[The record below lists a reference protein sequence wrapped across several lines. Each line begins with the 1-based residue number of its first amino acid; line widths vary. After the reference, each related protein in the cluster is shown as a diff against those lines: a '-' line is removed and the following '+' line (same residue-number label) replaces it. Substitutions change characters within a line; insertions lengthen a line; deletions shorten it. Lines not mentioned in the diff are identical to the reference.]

1 MLSLDHVSVS
11 YGALQVLS
19 DVSLRVNPGSWLMVA
34 GPNGAGKSTLLNAVS
49 GSAPYTGQIRV
60 NGKDLK
66 NQKPRETARFMGML
80 MQNHS
85 VGYAFTVEEI
95 VAMGRYPWNEGLFR
109 RSDNRRYI
117 DDALEKTGLTA
128 LKDQS
133 VTTLSG
139 GELQRCFL
147 AQLLCQNTRIM
158 LLDEPTNHLDLIY
171 QKQVFD
177 LIQKWLRDTGGAV
190 VSVVH
195 DLSLARL
202 YGTEALL
209 LDRGRTVALGPIEE
223 ALSPAHLQ
231 QVYGMDVR
239 EWFRQLGELWA

>member
-1 MLSLDHVSVS
+1 MLSLTDISVS
-11 YGALQVLS
+11 YGPLQVLS
-19 DVSLRVNPGSWLMVA
+19 HITLRVKPGDWLMVA

-49 GSAPYTGQIRV
+49 GSAPYTGEIIL
-60 NGKDLK
+60 NGRDLK
-66 NQKPRETARFMGML
+66 RQKPRERARYMGML

-117 DDALEKTGLTA
+117 DGALEKTGLTA
-128 LKDQS
+128 LRDQS

-158 LLDEPTNHLDLIY
+158 LLDEPTNHLD
-171 QKQVFD
+171 
-177 LIQKWLRDTGGAV
+177 
-190 VSVVH
+190 
-195 DLSLARL
+195 
-202 YGTEALL
+202 
-209 LDRGRTVALGPIEE
+209 
-223 ALSPAHLQ
+223 
-231 QVYGMDVR
+231 
-239 EWFRQLGELWA
+239 